1 MRLSPRNKRVIVER
15 VVSEE
20 QKESDTYLS
29 SFMLEAKAKKQFS
42 DIYTVIDVADDCTI
56 GVRTGDMILVEGNMV
71 EESKTPNFTFLSV
84 KENFVIGV
92 LKE

>member
-1 MRLSPRNKRVIVER
+1 MRLSPRNKRVIVEKI
-15 VVSEE
+15 VSEE
-20 QKESDTYLS
+20 QKESEAYLS

-42 DIYTVIDVADDCTI
+42 DIYNVVDVAEDCTV
-56 GVRTGDMILVEGNMV
+56 GVCVGDMILVEGNMV

-84 KENFVIGV
+84 KENFIIGV

>member
-1 MRLSPRNKRVIVER
+1 MRLSPRNKRLIVEK
-15 VVSEE
+15 VVSDE
-20 QKESDTYLS
+20 QKESEAYLS

-42 DIYTVIDVADDCTI
+42 DIYSVVDVAEDCAI
-56 GVRTGDMILVEGNMV
+56 GVRVGDLILVEGNMV

-84 KENFVIGV
+84 KENFIIGV